1 MNLPE
6 RDWKNLRVLH
16 RVALERYCARVLDES
31 RTIVA
36 DETGSAHERYLRL
49 HGLLE
54 ERNQALAAAFED
66 MRRSTAISRLAA
78 LVNLAVVTDEE
89 LHDFSV
95 PTRDSAL
102 ALAQVLKPLARR
114 GPA

>member
-6 RDWKNLRVLH
+6 RDWKYLRVLH
-16 RVALERYCARVLDES
+16 QVALERYCTHVLDDS
-31 RTIVA
+31 RTILQ
-36 DETGSAHERYLRL
+36 DEARSAHERYLRL

-54 ERNQALAAAFED
+54 ERNQQLAAAFDD

-78 LVNLAVVTDEE
+78 LVNLALVTDEE
-89 LHDFSV
+89 MSEFSV

-102 ALAQVLKPLARR
+102 ALAQTLKPRSRR
-114 GPA
+114 PA